1 MKIAKILLPIVLPL
15 ITASCANWN
24 SIHRQSDLTATET
37 QIISVDAKQRHL
49 VSVFRPELDTEGGID
64 PAKSKR
70 IICAEPS
77 PDVFSVYSA
86 ALEAN
91 AGKAEE
97 LQAALKL
104 ATGET
109 GATIGL
115 RTESIQLLRDAMY
128 RLCEAYAADGIEKK
142 DYVSLLS
149 KYQKSMVSL
158 IAIAQ
163 LTGAVRPPQIV
174 ISNQAQLESSQ
185 KLYEAK
191 TELAK
196 AQGQL
201 KTYQTEQKSLVDKV
215 TASEKELGDS
225 YEKKCPNGAAAEPAD
240 KEKCEKHKTL
250 LAQKLTKDSEI
261 VVAAKNVQEWQKVLD
276 GEQARVA
283 LGNTSSVSQF
293 PVANAAVDSETMI
306 AVARTVKEMTSDV
319 FMDDAVQTCLELVK
333 QVPTGT
339 DSTIKAYMEKKKK
352 DGVPIDKVLEVC
364 RGIFVAR
371 LAAPK

>member
-1 MKIAKILLPIVLPL
+1 MNIAKILLPAVLPL
-15 ITASCANWN
+15 FMASCANWN

-37 QIISVDAKQRHL
+37 QVISVDAKQRHL
-49 VSVFRPELDTEGGID
+49 VSVYRPEKIEGQTTV
-64 PAKSKR
+64 SNSQR

-128 RLCEAYAADGIEKK
+128 RLCEAYAADGIKA
-142 DYVSLLS
+142 DQYASLLS

-196 AQGQL
+196 AQGQV
-201 KTYQTEQKSLVDKV
+201 KTYQSEQKSLVDKV

-225 YEKKCPNGAAAEPAD
+225 YEKKCPNGTAADAAD

-250 LAQKLTKDSEI
+250 LAQKLTKDSEV

-293 PVANAAVDSETMI
+293 PAANAAVDSKTMI
-306 AVARTVKEMTSDV
+306 AVARTVKEMTTDV

-333 QVPTGT
+333 QVPTET
-339 DSTIKAYMEKKKK
+339 DGKLQAYVDEKKKSGIEIK
-352 DGVPIDKVLEVC
+352 QVLEVC
-364 RGIFVAR
+364 RGLFNVR

>member
-1 MKIAKILLPIVLPL
+1 MNIAKILLPAVLPL
-15 ITASCANWN
+15 FTASCANWN

-37 QIISVDAKQRHL
+37 QVISVDAKQRHL
-49 VSVFRPELDTEGGID
+49 VSVYRPVFKPNGEID
-64 PAKSKR
+64 PNKSQR

-91 AGKAEE
+91 AGKEEE

-142 DYVSLLS
+142 DYASLLS

-163 LTGAVRPPQIV
+163 VTGAVRPPQIV

-196 AQGQL
+196 AEGQL
-201 KTYQTEQKSLVDKV
+201 ENYQSEQQSLVGKV
-215 TASEKELGDS
+215 AASEKELGDS
-225 YEKKCPNGAAAEPAD
+225 YEKKCPNGAAVDVAD

-250 LAQKLTKDSEI
+250 LEQKLTKDSEI

-293 PVANAAVDSETMI
+293 PVANAAVDSKTMI
-306 AVARTVKEMTSDV
+306 AVAKTVKEMANDV

-333 QVPTGT
+333 QVPTEQG
-339 DSTIKAYMEKKKK
+339 AFEAFAEGKKSRGIVIR
-352 DGVPIDKVLEVC
+352 DVLEVC
-364 RGIFVAR
+364 SGLFKAR
-371 LAAPK
+371 VPASK